1 MKKTFT
7 ILTTLGILFGLTIT
21 ALADRPKPLKNKVPV
36 ARKRQHEQQQRVGQG
51 VRSGE
56 LTAGETVRLEKNQR
70 EINQDIRAAKSD
82 GVVTGAERKDI
93 HQDQNQANR
102 HIYRAKHNRRDR
114 N

>member
-7 ILTTLGILFGLTIT
+7 ILATLGILFGLTIT
-21 ALADRPKPLKNKVPV
+21 ALADHPKPLKNKVPV

-56 LTAGETVRLEKNQR
+56 LTAKETIRLEKEQR
-70 EINQDIRAAKSD
+70 GINHDIRDAKSD

-93 HQDQNQANR
+93 HQDQNQASR